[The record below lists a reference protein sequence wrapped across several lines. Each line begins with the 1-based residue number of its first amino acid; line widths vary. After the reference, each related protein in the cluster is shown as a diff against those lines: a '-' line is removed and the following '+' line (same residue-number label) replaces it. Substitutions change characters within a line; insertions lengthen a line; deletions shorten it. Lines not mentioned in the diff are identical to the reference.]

1 MFSMFQ
7 KALKYF
13 FLLFT
18 ATVFLATSSGFVLY
32 TSQCHCKEKQ
42 ENILLKEKSCWH
54 SNMLAT
60 ESKSCCQ
67 PASSRSK
74 HEMNSNCNRC
84 NGEKIFI
91 KLPVTGSV
99 LQQRILKNHVAPY
112 YFNIDQ
118 SVAYTKTSSQIYLP
132 ETIKPPGN
140 YSNRLYCLNSSFLI

>member
-1 MFSMFQ
+1 MFQ
-7 KALKYF
+7 KVLKYF

-18 ATVFLATSSGFVLY
+18 ATIFLATSSGFVLF

-42 ENILLKEKSCWH
+42 ENIAPQEKSCCH
-54 SNMLAT
+54 ANKQAT
-60 ESKSCCQ
+60 ENKSCCR
-67 PASSRSK
+67 AKSSCSTHK
-74 HEMNSNCNRC
+74 KNSDCNRC
-84 NGEKIFI
+84 NGEKIFV

-99 LQQRILKNHVAPY
+99 LQQGLLKNHVAPY

-118 SVAYTKTSSQIYLP
+118 SVAYTKTSTQIYLP